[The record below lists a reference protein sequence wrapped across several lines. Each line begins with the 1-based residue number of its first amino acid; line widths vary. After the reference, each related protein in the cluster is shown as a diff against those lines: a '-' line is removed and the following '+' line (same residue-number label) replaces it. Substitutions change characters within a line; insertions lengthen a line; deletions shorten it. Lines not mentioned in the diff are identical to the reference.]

1 MTAVEAFD
9 LLRVAAALL
18 AVLGLLGLLAAG
30 ARRFELHRRLGGVGG
45 GRLAVVETRWLDSR
59 TRLLLV
65 RRDRVEHLLLL
76 GAGPPLLVERGIGAG
91 SEVRRDLS

>member
-1 MTAVEAFD
+1 VEILD
-9 LLRVAAALL
+9 LVRGAGALL
-18 AVLGLLGLLAAG
+18 AVLGLLGVAAWL
-30 ARRFELHRRLGGVGG
+30 ARRFELHRRLGGPVG

-76 GAGPPLLVERGIGAG
+76 GATGPLLIERGIGSVG
-91 SEVRRDLS
+91 ETRRGPS

>member
-1 MTAVEAFD
+1 METLD
-9 LLRVAAALL
+9 LARGAGALL
-18 AVLGLLGLLAAG
+18 AVLGLLGLLAWL
-30 ARRFELHRRLGGVGG
+30 ARRFELHRRLGGPVG

-76 GAGPPLLVERGIGAG
+76 GATGPLLIERGIGAA
-91 SEVRRDLS
+91 SEPSRGPS

>member
-1 MTAVEAFD
+1 VEIFD
-9 LLRVAAALL
+9 LVRGAGALL
-18 AVLGLLGLLAAG
+18 AVLGLVGFAAWL
-30 ARRFELHRRLGGVGG
+30 ARRFELHRRLGGPVG

-76 GAGPPLLVERGIGAG
+76 GATGPLLIERGIGSVG
-91 SEVRRDLS
+91 ETGRGPS

>member
-1 MTAVEAFD
+1 VEIFD
-9 LLRVAAALL
+9 LVRGAGALL
-18 AVLGLLGLLAAG
+18 AVLGLVGFAAWLA
-30 ARRFELHRRLGGVGG
+30 RCFELHRRLGGPVG

-76 GAGPPLLVERGIGAG
+76 GATGPLLIERGIGSVG
-91 SEVRRDLS
+91 ETGRGPS

>member
-1 MTAVEAFD
+1 VEIFD
-9 LLRVAAALL
+9 LVRGAGALL
-18 AVLGLLGLLAAG
+18 AVLGLLGLAAWL
-30 ARRFELHRRLGGVGG
+30 ARRFELHRRLGGPVG

-76 GAGPPLLVERGIGAG
+76 GATGPLLIERGIGSVG
-91 SEVRRDLS
+91 ETGRGPS

>member
-1 MTAVEAFD
+1 MEIFD
-9 LLRVAAALL
+9 LVRGAGALL
-18 AVLGLLGLLAAG
+18 AVLGLVGFAAWL
-30 ARRFELHRRLGGVGG
+30 ARRFELHRRLGGPVG

-76 GAGPPLLVERGIGAG
+76 GATGPLLIERGIRSVGETG
-91 SEVRRDLS
+91 RGPS